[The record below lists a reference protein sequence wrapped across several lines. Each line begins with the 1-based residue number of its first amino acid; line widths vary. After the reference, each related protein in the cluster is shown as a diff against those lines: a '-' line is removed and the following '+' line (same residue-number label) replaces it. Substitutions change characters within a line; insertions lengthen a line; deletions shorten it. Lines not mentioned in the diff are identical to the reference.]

1 MPSSRRRPGERAAL
15 TAESVARAALATVE
29 RDGLDYLSM
38 RRVAEELGVQAATL
52 YWHVQSKEHLLD
64 LMADALLADFQLP
77 PIPDGTNWRAA
88 LAELA
93 NAYHRFLLG
102 RRDAGRIIAG
112 RFASGPHFIGYVEV
126 FAALLRRSGL
136 PDADAAYALYALVV
150 YIQGFV
156 LHQTSP
162 LSGDSAAGAA
172 ASDVL
177 AQIRDRLLALSADEY
192 PATTALAEP
201 LTRPDI
207 EQRFK
212 YGLELLLDGI
222 TARLSGDG

>member
-1 MPSSRRRPGERAAL
+1 MPNSRRRPGHRAAI

-77 PIPDGTNWRAA
+77 QLPDNAGWRAA
-88 LAELA
+88 LGEMVY
-93 NAYHRFLLG
+93 AYYRFLLNH
-102 RRDAGRIIAG
+102 RDSGRIIAG
-112 RFASGPHFIGYVEV
+112 RFAPGPHFVEHV
-126 FAALLRRSGL
+126 EAFAAQLRRSGL
-136 PDADAAYALYALVV
+136 PDRDAAYALYAVVV
-150 YIQGFV
+150 YVQGFV

-162 LSGDSAAGAA
+162 LSGDSAAGAVDR
-172 ASDVL
+172 DVL
-177 AQIRDRLLALSADEY
+177 AQIRDQLLALPVDRY

-207 EQRFK
+207 EQRFVF
-212 YGLELLLDGI
+212 GFELLLDGI
-222 TARLSGDG
+222 SARLSGTS